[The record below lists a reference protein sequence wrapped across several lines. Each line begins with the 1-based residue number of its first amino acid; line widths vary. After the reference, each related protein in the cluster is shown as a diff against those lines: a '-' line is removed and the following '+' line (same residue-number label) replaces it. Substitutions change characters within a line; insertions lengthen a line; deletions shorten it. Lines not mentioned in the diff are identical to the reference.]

1 MAGTWSRHQCAGI
14 LERKRCSTWFCLC
27 FVHVAGTWSR
37 HQCAGSKDLAQKPN
51 ICTIISEDIDIQ
63 FSSIPKPV
71 RRVHKSET
79 LKETTRYQGPKTYL
93 LVQGR
98 ATSAR
103 EKRNQGL
110 IRWLGRTLES
120 LCKNASAAQCLY
132 DHCFCCHPLMLQ
144 IAATK
149 KSTPFSLGVCLS
161 ATNLLERWSPKNKY
175 TLAIRL

>member
-1 MAGTWSRHQCAGI
+1 MFYLVLSMFCPRGRDMVSSPMCRDKRSRT
-14 LERKRCSTWFCLC
+14 KT
-27 FVHVAGTWSR
+27 
-37 HQCAGSKDLAQKPN
+37 N
-51 ICTIISEDIDIQ
+51 ICTRISEDIDIQ

-149 KSTPFSLGVCLS
+149 KAHLS
-161 ATNLLERWSPKNKY
+161 V
-175 TLAIRL
+175 